1 MQIDLAFKNYRCFSS
16 VNPIRLTLGTGFFAF
31 VGINN
36 AGKSSLLK
44 FFYEMRPLFKDLQS
58 VNQLQNLCLG
68 SYLQVQKVPE
78 VSDVEDLFFNGN
90 QEDICVDIE
99 LQELPPD
106 AQGREEVI
114 RASFVANRN
123 SKTWKCRFFTAT
135 REITPKVV
143 GNVNLNWNGFEFI
156 ANGRHIAFFNLF
168 IEACSSLSAAYYVP
182 SFRHITSF
190 SPTAGGPNSYYDTSV
205 GRPFIEMWHNLQSGD
220 SRKDR
225 GRVHRLVEEIKDI
238 FDFEELQINP
248 SVSKNTLQLS
258 INDQPFNLQEL
269 GAGLAQFI
277 LVLGNAAF
285 RDSSWILIDEPE
297 LSLHPSLQVKFLMR
311 LGSYASKGVFF
322 ATHNIGLARSVA
334 EEIYSVTRAKADTQV
349 KELGQNPTLA
359 ELLGEL
365 NYEGYRPLG
374 FSKLLL
380 VEGRTSFKVF
390 LEFLRILN
398 KDHEFLIVPMS
409 DLITHNSR
417 EELQEVTRI
426 CPAVFAVIDSE
437 KQGAASVLSANIQ
450 GFAQNSDALGI
461 LCHITQHRAIE
472 NYLSD
477 RAVKAEM
484 GPAYRALTP
493 YEGRQGLQLWN
504 KKDNWKI
511 ARRME
516 RAELE
521 ATDLGQFLAAI

>member
-1 MQIDLAFKNYRCFSS
+1 MQIDLTFRNYRCFSS
-16 VNPIRLTLGTGFFAF
+16 ANPIRLALGTGFFAF

-44 FFYEMRPLFKDLQS
+44 FFYEMRPLFKALQD
-58 VNQLQNLCLG
+58 VNSLQNLCLG
-68 SYLQVQKVPE
+68 SNLPIQKMPE

-90 QEDICVDIE
+90 QEDICIDVE
-99 LQELPPD
+99 LKQPPPD
-106 AQGREEVI
+106 AQAKEEVI
-114 RASFVANRN
+114 KVALVANRN
-123 SKTWKCRFFTAT
+123 SKSWKSQFFTAT
-135 REITPKVV
+135 KEISQPVV
-143 GNVNLNWNGFEFI
+143 GNINVGWRGFEFL
-156 ANGRHIAFFNLF
+156 ANGKHIASFDLF
-168 IEACSSLSAAYYVP
+168 REACSLLHAAYYVP
-182 SFRHITSF
+182 SFRHITAF
-190 SPTAGGPNSYYDTSV
+190 SPATGGPNSYYDTNV
-205 GRPFIEMWHNLQSGD
+205 GRPFIEMWHIMQSGD
-220 SRKDR
+220 SRSNR
-225 GRVHRLVEEIKDI
+225 GRVHRLVDEIKEI
-238 FDFEELQINP
+238 FAFEELQINP
-248 SVSKNTLQLS
+248 SLNKNDLQLI
-258 INDQPFNLQEL
+258 INGQPFNLHEL

-277 LVLGNAAF
+277 LVMGNAAF

-297 LSLHPSLQVKFLMR
+297 LSLHPALQVKFLMR

-334 EEIYSVTRAKADTQV
+334 DDIYSVTRGKAGTQV
-349 KELGQNPTLA
+349 TELGQNPSLA

-390 LEFLRILN
+390 LELLRTLN

-409 DLITHNSR
+409 DLITHNSK

-426 CPAVFAVIDSE
+426 SPRVFAIIDSE
-437 KQGAASVLSANIQ
+437 KQNLEAVLEASRQV
-450 GFAQNSDALGI
+450 FAQNCTDLGI
-461 LCHITQHRAIE
+461 RCHVTQFRAIE

-484 GPAYRALTP
+484 GPAYRALGP
-493 YEGRQGLQLWN
+493 YEGRQGLNLWH

-511 ARRME
+511 ARRMDKGE
-516 RAELE
+516 VE
-521 ATDLGQFLAAI
+521 ASDLGQFLTRI